1 MHLPVELYI
10 ALRYTLANLRQSLL
24 IAFAVGLGV
33 AIIIFIPSVNLS
45 FFNYFLEKTVENSSH
60 IKITREIDTM
70 ARNRDVLSARLA
82 KPEQDVLFSDR
93 TLTRKRDIQA
103 YRALSRELL
112 ALPGVVEVAPFVN
125 EQVIIVHG
133 GQSQGA
139 SIQGI
144 VPEQE
149 MRIRRLQ
156 DEIAVG
162 SLETMGP
169 GDVFL
174 GWRLADELGV
184 RMGGRVQLVT
194 AKTRKSFKL
203 AGLVN
208 SGVYSAD
215 MGSVLLSL
223 KGAQQLLGM
232 GDSVTGL
239 SLKIK
244 DIYDAKKLSDLIAQ
258 TYHVKSRNWME
269 DNEIILSQIGMF
281 RVIIA
286 FISFLIVF
294 AAASSITS
302 VLIMVVSSKSREI
315 GILKAMGLQGPAIMR
330 LFVFQAVCLS
340 LLGAAAGV
348 LGGQGLISLYNATP
362 YSRAETFLGI
372 ARQPVAMNA
381 EYTGYAL
388 FYALLSSV
396 LASLIPAW
404 NASRLDPVKA
414 INQ

>member
-1 MHLPVELYI
+1 
-10 ALRYTLANLRQSLL
+10 
-24 IAFAVGLGV
+24 
-33 AIIIFIPSVNLS
+33 
-45 FFNYFLEKTVENSSH
+45 
-60 IKITREIDTM
+60 
-70 ARNRDVLSARLA
+70 
-82 KPEQDVLFSDR
+82 
-93 TLTRKRDIQA
+93 
-103 YRALSRELL
+103 
-112 ALPGVVEVAPFVN
+112 
-125 EQVIIVHG
+125 
-133 GQSQGA
+133 
-139 SIQGI
+139 
-144 VPEQE
+144 
-149 MRIRRLQ
+149 
-156 DEIAVG
+156 
-162 SLETMGP
+162 
-169 GDVFL
+169 
-174 GWRLADELGV
+174 
-184 RMGGRVQLVT
+184 
-194 AKTRKSFKL
+194 
-203 AGLVN
+203 
-208 SGVYSAD
+208 
-215 MGSVLLSL
+215 
-223 KGAQQLLGM
+223 
-232 GDSVTGL
+232 
-239 SLKIK
+239 
-244 DIYDAKKLSDLIAQ
+244 
-258 TYHVKSRNWME
+258 ME